1 MADEYE
7 DDKRILLVE
16 DTKTQLIDALAD
28 LMLIHGGDGSKV
40 QDEIER
46 AWSSAHRHYEAEKD
60 GDSEGFTLMVCAQDG
75 SRSVPLREWVTR

>member
-1 MADEYE
+1 MAVEYE
-7 DDKRILLVE
+7 DDKKILLVE

-40 QDEIER
+40 HDEIER
-46 AWSSAHRHYEAEKD
+46 AWSSAHGHYEAEKD
-60 GDSEGFTLMVCAQDG
+60 GDSEGYQIRVAAQDG